1 MTVFLSVSHTPALEN
16 EISLRAIFCLVS
28 LSSLSTLAR
37 APVYK
42 QAHSL
47 YSAPLHIRSPTEGCL
62 AHGHASA
69 ENTLVYT

>member
-28 LSSLSTLAR
+28 VSLSSLSTLAR

-47 YSAPLHIRSPTEGCL
+47 YSAPTVLHFTFALPQKAALHMDMRLC
-62 AHGHASA
+62 
-69 ENTLVYT
+69 